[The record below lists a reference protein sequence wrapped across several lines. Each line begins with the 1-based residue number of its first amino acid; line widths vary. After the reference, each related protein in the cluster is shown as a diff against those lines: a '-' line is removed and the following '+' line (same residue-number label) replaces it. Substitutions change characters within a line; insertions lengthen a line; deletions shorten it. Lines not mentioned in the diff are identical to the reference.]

1 MYAALLSIYTCG
13 SLTDGTAHVAAPPKC
28 RPVSIHAD
36 TYVSVCRR
44 LPPLSL
50 FYVMGYTPPSRLM
63 ASFWLLT
70 NSLVMEADSS

>member
-36 TYVSVCRR
+36 TFMYPYVDGALLFRFPMSWAIPR
-44 LPPLSL
+44 LR
-50 FYVMGYTPPSRLM
+50 V
-63 ASFWLLT
+63 
-70 NSLVMEADSS
+70 